1 MISVDKEFYSSPYYF
16 FLRNKGDKYSLYFSS
31 EETLREA
38 RKKDEVIHFD
48 KKDGKKV
55 KNYLEKITKEKKKKS
70 TKTIKTDLE
79 ELVNSDGAM
88 SNSAIPIL
96 DPRLHPKKTMDQTV
110 SMARITNDP
119 IARGYRTYYGESVEE
134 SKETEIDMKGKKC
147 KKCKKGKYF
156 EMGMMDDLSGTLHC
170 NKCNHAIDRYAKK
183 IEEIDMSGAFGYE
196 ETEDMDGK
204 DTYKFLVKNMGMEPD
219 EAKDRTKQ
227 QGKDPSGKK
236 DKKSKF
242 YKDPNFITR
251 ATLSEI
257 QKQKAIKVVE
267 DMLAKKKN
275 SDSADINKKDI
286 EVSRMLKRNL
296 SVLKKQAEKEGVSIT
311 ELIKMLKS
319 E

>member
-16 FLRNKGDKYSLYFSS
+16 FLRDKGDKYSLYFSA
-31 EETLREA
+31 EETLSEA

-48 KKDGKKV
+48 KKNGKKV

-79 ELVNSDGAM
+79 ELVNADGAM

-119 IARGYRTYYGESVEE
+119 IARGYRTYYGESVED
-134 SKETEIDMKGKKC
+134 SDMPR
-147 KKCKKGKYF
+147 
-156 EMGMMDDLSGTLHC
+156 
-170 NKCNHAIDRYAKK
+170 IAKP
-183 IEEIDMSGAFGYE
+183 FGWE
-196 ETEDMDGK
+196 ETEDMDGEETFK
-204 DTYKFLVKNMGMEPD
+204 YLVKKMGMDPD
-219 EAKDRTKQ
+219 EAKERTKQ
-227 QGKDPSGKK
+227 KGQDPTGEK
-236 DKKSKF
+236 DKKSKY

-267 DMLAKKKN
+267 DILTKKKN

-286 EVSRMLKRNL
+286 DVSRMLKRNL
-296 SVLKKQAEKEGVSIT
+296 SVLKKQAEKEGVSIS
-311 ELIKMLKS
+311 ELVKMLKS

>member
-16 FLRNKGDKYSLYFSS
+16 FLRDKGDKYSLYFSA
-31 EETLREA
+31 EETLSEA

-48 KKDGKKV
+48 KKNGKKV

-79 ELVNSDGAM
+79 ELVNADGAM

-119 IARGYRTYYGESVEE
+119 IARGYRTYYGESVED
-134 SKETEIDMKGKKC
+134 SDMPR
-147 KKCKKGKYF
+147 
-156 EMGMMDDLSGTLHC
+156 
-170 NKCNHAIDRYAKK
+170 IAKP
-183 IEEIDMSGAFGYE
+183 FGWE
-196 ETEDMDGK
+196 ETEDMDGEETFK
-204 DTYKFLVKNMGMEPD
+204 YLVKKMGMDPD
-219 EAKDRTKQ
+219 EAKERTKQ
-227 QGKDPSGKK
+227 KGQDPTGKK
-236 DKKSKF
+236 DKKSKY

-267 DMLAKKKN
+267 DILTKKKN

-286 EVSRMLKRNL
+286 DVSRMLKRNL
-296 SVLKKQAEKEGVSIT
+296 SVLKKQAEKEGVSIS
-311 ELIKMLKS
+311 ELVKMLKS